1 MKRFPLFLLFTLLTL
16 STVPAQA
23 DIIDDTIGNIQ
34 QAINDAY
41 NPDRGRDYEDSRD
54 DGWQREVSDD
64 RRRQYD
70 DRRRQFEDRR
80 RQLDD
85 RQRQLDQERR
95 QLEDEERRMEDEVG
109 YGAGIAPHPNG
120 EREKTSAIF
129 NIEHNRSPRPSG
141 ERVRVRGPARTFPLI
156 TPPQSPS
163 HQTPPQ
169 TLTVVRF
176 PSATH
181 QTGG

>member
-41 NPDRGRDYEDSRD
+41 NPDRGRDYEDSHD

-64 RRRQYD
+64 RRRQY

-95 QLEDEERRMEDEVG
+95 QLEDEERRMEDE
-109 YGAGIAPHPNG
+109 YG
-120 EREKTSAIF
+120 R
-129 NIEHNRSPRPSG
+129 
-141 ERVRVRGPARTFPLI
+141 
-156 TPPQSPS
+156 
-163 HQTPPQ
+163 
-169 TLTVVRF
+169 
-176 PSATH
+176 
-181 QTGG
+181 

>member
-41 NPDRGRDYEDSRD
+41 NPDRGRDYDEARD
-54 DGWQREVSDD
+54 DGWQREGRDE
-64 RRRQYD
+64 RRRQD
-70 DRRRQFEDRR
+70 HHPRRQIEDRR

-95 QLEDEERRMEDEVG
+95 QLEDEERRMEDE
-109 YGAGIAPHPNG
+109 YG
-120 EREKTSAIF
+120 R
-129 NIEHNRSPRPSG
+129 
-141 ERVRVRGPARTFPLI
+141 
-156 TPPQSPS
+156 
-163 HQTPPQ
+163 
-169 TLTVVRF
+169 
-176 PSATH
+176 
-181 QTGG
+181 

>member
-1 MKRFPLFLLFTLLTL
+1 MKRHSTLFLFTLLTL
-16 STVPAQA
+16 TTVPAQA

-70 DRRRQFEDRR
+70 DRRQFEDRR

-95 QLEDEERRMEDEVG
+95 QLEDEERRMEDE
-109 YGAGIAPHPNG
+109 YG
-120 EREKTSAIF
+120 R
-129 NIEHNRSPRPSG
+129 
-141 ERVRVRGPARTFPLI
+141 
-156 TPPQSPS
+156 
-163 HQTPPQ
+163 
-169 TLTVVRF
+169 
-176 PSATH
+176 
-181 QTGG
+181 

>member
-1 MKRFPLFLLFTLLTL
+1 MWIEFLLRLANETLSAISLFTLFTL
-16 STVPAQA
+16 STVPARA

-85 RQRQLDQERR
+85 RQRQRS
-95 QLEDEERRMEDEVG
+95 
-109 YGAGIAPHPNG
+109 GA
-120 EREKTSAIF
+120 
-129 NIEHNRSPRPSG
+129 
-141 ERVRVRGPARTFPLI
+141 
-156 TPPQSPS
+156 
-163 HQTPPQ
+163 
-169 TLTVVRF
+169 
-176 PSATH
+176 SAT
-181 QTGG
+181 GR

>member
-41 NPDRGRDYEDSRD
+41 NPDRGRDYEDSHD
-54 DGWQREVSDD
+54 DGWQRGVSDD

-70 DRRRQFEDRR
+70 DRR

-95 QLEDEERRMEDEVG
+95 QLEDEERRMEDE
-109 YGAGIAPHPNG
+109 YG
-120 EREKTSAIF
+120 R
-129 NIEHNRSPRPSG
+129 
-141 ERVRVRGPARTFPLI
+141 
-156 TPPQSPS
+156 
-163 HQTPPQ
+163 
-169 TLTVVRF
+169 
-176 PSATH
+176 
-181 QTGG
+181 

>member
-1 MKRFPLFLLFTLLTL
+1 MWIEFLLRLANETL
-16 STVPAQA
+16 SAISFIHPAHAVHRSGQA

-41 NPDRGRDYEDSRD
+41 NPDRGRDYEDSHD

-95 QLEDEERRMEDEVG
+95 QLEDEERRMG
-109 YGAGIAPHPNG
+109 
-120 EREKTSAIF
+120 R
-129 NIEHNRSPRPSG
+129 
-141 ERVRVRGPARTFPLI
+141 
-156 TPPQSPS
+156 
-163 HQTPPQ
+163 
-169 TLTVVRF
+169 
-176 PSATH
+176 
-181 QTGG
+181 

>member
-1 MKRFPLFLLFTLLTL
+1 MKRHSTLFFFTLLTL
-16 STVPAQA
+16 TTVPAQA

-41 NPDRGRDYEDSRD
+41 N

-95 QLEDEERRMEDEVG
+95 QLEDEERRMEDE
-109 YGAGIAPHPNG
+109 YG
-120 EREKTSAIF
+120 R
-129 NIEHNRSPRPSG
+129 
-141 ERVRVRGPARTFPLI
+141 
-156 TPPQSPS
+156 
-163 HQTPPQ
+163 
-169 TLTVVRF
+169 
-176 PSATH
+176 
-181 QTGG
+181 